1 MGDERIFTK
10 CAWRLIPLMLALYF
24 VNYLDRV
31 NVAFASLT
39 MVRDLNFSPSEYGFG
54 AGILFVGYFAFHV
67 PANLILERIGA
78 RRWMFLILLVWG
90 ALSAATALVQG
101 PISFFV
107 LRFILGAAEAGL
119 YPGLIFY
126 LTLWFPP
133 AYRARYVANF
143 LIGLPLAFV
152 IGSPLSGL
160 LLELDG
166 LGGLHGWQWMFILE
180 GLPAC
185 VLAFVV
191 LKMLPDG
198 PAQAAWLS
206 PGEKQFIATRL
217 AAQDPTEHPKLWQA
231 LSDKRVIALGLIYL
245 ADQSAASGSR
255 FWMPQIVQGMGFSN
269 LVTSVIV
276 ALPFLVAMG
285 VMFAWGK
292 SSDVKGERVWHVAI
306 PLLLTGAGFVIASA
320 TSSNRRGA
328 SRAQRLDD
336 RAADVLGPV
345 LGPELLVPRW
355 PRGGGRDRAG
365 ERCRQPRRLS
375 SGPMSSACC
384 GKRRAATSRHD
395 RARACACRFRRGGV
409 RARPRH
415 QDARCG
421 TCAAGAPDGRPG
433 SLPAPARPW

>member
-1 MGDERIFTK
+1 LNVGDERIFRT
-10 CAWRLIPLMLALYF
+10 CAWRLIPLMLVLYF

-39 MVRDLNFSPSEYGFG
+39 MVRDLNLSPSEYGFG

-67 PANLILERIGA
+67 PANLILERMGA

-90 ALSAATALVQG
+90 ALSAGTALVQG
-101 PISFFV
+101 PYSFFI

-119 YPGLIFY
+119 FPGLIFY

-133 AYRARYVANF
+133 EYRARYAANF

-185 VLAFVV
+185 ALALIVLRW
-191 LKMLPDG
+191 LPDG
-198 PAQAAWLS
+198 PAHASWLS
-206 PGEKQFIATRL
+206 PAEKQYIATRL
-217 AAQDPTEHPKLWQA
+217 TAKAPTEHHSLWKA
-231 LSDKRVIALGLIYL
+231 LSDKRVIVLGLIFF

-269 LVTSVIV
+269 LVTSLIV
-276 ALPFLVAMG
+276 AAPFVVAMA

-292 SSDVKGERVWHVAI
+292 SSDVRGERVWHVSI
-306 PLLLTGAGFVIASA
+306 PLLLTGGGFVVASM
-320 TSSNRRGA
+320 TSSNIVALLALSVSMIGP
-328 SRAQRLDD
+328 LMF
-336 RAADVLGPV
+336 LGPFWGMNSSF
-345 LGPELLVPRW
+345 LG
-355 PRGGGRDRAG
+355 
-365 ERCRQPRRLS
+365 
-375 SGPMSSACC
+375 
-384 GKRRAATSRHD
+384 GKA
-395 RARACACRFRRGGV
+395 
-409 RARPRH
+409 
-415 QDARCG
+415 
-421 TCAAGAPDGRPG
+421 AAGAIALVSSLG
-433 SLPAPARPW
+433 SLGGFVGPYVVGVSTEATGTYIPGILALALALGVSATAVFMLGRAIKPRGAEPARQSA

>member
-1 MGDERIFTK
+1 VGDERIFTK

-39 MVRDLNFSPSEYGFG
+39 MVRDLSFSPSEYGFG

-78 RRWMFLILLVWG
+78 RRWMFLILIVWG
-90 ALSAATALVQG
+90 TLSAATALVQG
-101 PISFFV
+101 PISFFI

-152 IGSPLSGL
+152 IGSPLSTL

-166 LGGLHGWQWMFILE
+166 LAGLHGWQWMFILE
-180 GLPAC
+180 GIPAC
-185 VLAFVV
+185 ALAFVV
-191 LKMLPDG
+191 LRILPDS
-198 PAQAAWLS
+198 PAQAPWLS
-206 PGEKQFIATRL
+206 QSEKQFIATRL

-231 LSDKRVIALGLIYL
+231 LSDKRVIVLGLIYL

-255 FWMPQIVQGMGFSN
+255 FWMPQIVQGMGYSN
-269 LVTSVIV
+269 LVTGVIV
-276 ALPFLVAMG
+276 ALPFVVAMA

-292 SSDVKGERVWHVAI
+292 SSDVKGERIWHVAI
-306 PLLLTGAGFVIASA
+306 PLLLTGGGFVVASVTPSDIVA
-320 TSSNRRGA
+320 LLALSVSMIGP
-328 SRAQRLDD
+328 LMF
-336 RAADVLGPV
+336 LGPFWG
-345 LGPELLVPRW
+345 LNSSFL
-355 PRGGGRDRAG
+355 GGRA
-365 ERCRQPRRLS
+365 
-375 SGPMSSACC
+375 
-384 GKRRAATSRHD
+384 
-395 RARACACRFRRGGV
+395 
-409 RARPRH
+409 
-415 QDARCG
+415 
-421 TCAAGAPDGRPG
+421 AAGAIALVSALG
-433 SLPAPARPW
+433 SLGGFVGPNVVGVLREATGSYIPGIVTLALALGVSAAAVFMLGRAIKLRGTELARQDA

>member
-1 MGDERIFTK
+1 LGDERIFTK

-39 MVRDLNFSPSEYGFG
+39 MVRDLSLSPSEYGFG

-67 PANLILERIGA
+67 PANLILERVGA

-90 ALSAATALVQG
+90 ALSAGTALVQG

-107 LRFILGAAEAGL
+107 LRFVLGAAEAGL

-166 LGGLHGWQWMFILE
+166 LAGLHGWQWMFIFE

-191 LKMLPDG
+191 LKMLPDR

-206 PGEKQFIATRL
+206 QEEKQFIAARV
-217 AAQDPTEHPKLWQA
+217 AAQNLTEHPKLWQA

-269 LVTSVIV
+269 FLTSLIV
-276 ALPFLVAMG
+276 AGPFLVAMG

-292 SSDVKGERVWHVAI
+292 SSDVKGERVWHVSI
-306 PLLLTGAGFVIASA
+306 PLLLTGAGFVITSA
-320 TSSNRRGA
+320 TSSNVVA
-328 SRAQRLDD
+328 LLALSVSMIAPLMF
-336 RAADVLGPV
+336 LGPFWG
-345 LGPELLVPRW
+345 LNSSFL
-355 PRGGGRDRAG
+355 GGRA
-365 ERCRQPRRLS
+365 
-375 SGPMSSACC
+375 
-384 GKRRAATSRHD
+384 
-395 RARACACRFRRGGV
+395 
-409 RARPRH
+409 
-415 QDARCG
+415 
-421 TCAAGAPDGRPG
+421 AAGAIALVSALG
-433 SLPAPARPW
+433 SLGGFVGPFIVGQLLEATGTYGAGMTALALMLAASAAAVFVLGRTIRMRRTELARQDA

>member
-78 RRWMFLILLVWG
+78 RRWMFLILLAWG
-90 ALSAATALVQG
+90 TLSAATALVQG

-185 VLAFVV
+185 ALAFLV
-191 LKMLPDG
+191 LRILPDG

-206 PGEKQFIATRL
+206 QDEKKFIATRL
-217 AAQDPTEHPKLWQA
+217 AAQDPTEHPQLWQA

-269 LVTSVIV
+269 FVTSVIV
-276 ALPFLVAMG
+276 ALPFLLAMG

-306 PLLLTGAGFVIASA
+306 PLLLTGAGFVIAMA
-320 TSSNRRGA
+320 TSSNVVALLALSVSMIGP
-328 SRAQRLDD
+328 LMF
-336 RAADVLGPV
+336 LGPFWG
-345 LGPELLVPRW
+345 LNSSFL
-355 PRGGGRDRAG
+355 GGRA
-365 ERCRQPRRLS
+365 
-375 SGPMSSACC
+375 
-384 GKRRAATSRHD
+384 
-395 RARACACRFRRGGV
+395 
-409 RARPRH
+409 
-415 QDARCG
+415 
-421 TCAAGAPDGRPG
+421 AAGAIALVSALG
-433 SLPAPARPW
+433 SLGGFVGPNVVGVLKDATGGYVPGMLALALALAVSAAAVFMLGRAIRMRGLELARQDA

>member
-1 MGDERIFTK
+1 VGDERIFTK

-67 PANLILERIGA
+67 PANLILERMGA

-101 PISFFV
+101 PISFFI
-107 LRFILGAAEAGL
+107 LRFVLGAAEAGL
-119 YPGLIFY
+119 FPGLIFY

-133 AYRARYVANF
+133 DYRARYAANF

-152 IGSPLSGL
+152 IGSPISGL

-191 LKMLPDG
+191 LKWLPDG
-198 PAQAAWLS
+198 PARAPWLS
-206 PGEKQFIATRL
+206 PAEKQYIATRL
-217 AAQDPTEHPKLWQA
+217 AAKDPTEHANLWRA
-231 LSDKRVIALGLIYL
+231 LSDKRVIALGLIFF

-255 FWMPQIVQGMGFSN
+255 FWMPQIVQEMGFSN
-269 LVTSVIV
+269 LVTSMIV
-276 ALPFLVAMG
+276 AAPFVVAMA

-306 PLLLTGAGFVIASA
+306 PLLLTGAGFVIASSTSSNIVALLALSVSMIGPLMFLGPFWGMNSSFLGGRAAAGAIALVSSLGSLGGFVGPNVVGVFREA
-320 TSSNRRGA
+320 TSSYIPGIMVLAFALGVSAAAVFVLGRAIKLRGA
-328 SRAQRLDD
+328 Q
-336 RAADVLGPV
+336 
-345 LGPELLVPRW
+345 
-355 PRGGGRDRAG
+355 
-365 ERCRQPRRLS
+365 
-375 SGPMSSACC
+375 
-384 GKRRAATSRHD
+384 
-395 RARACACRFRRGGV
+395 
-409 RARPRH
+409 
-415 QDARCG
+415 
-421 TCAAGAPDGRPG
+421 
-433 SLPAPARPW
+433 PARQSA

>member
-1 MGDERIFTK
+1 VGDERIFTK

-78 RRWMFLILLVWG
+78 RRWMFLILLAWG
-90 ALSAATALVQG
+90 TLSAATALVQG

-107 LRFILGAAEAGL
+107 VRFILGAAEAGL

-185 VLAFVV
+185 ALAFLV
-191 LKMLPDG
+191 LRILPDG

-206 PGEKQFIATRL
+206 QDEKKFIATRL
-217 AAQDPTEHPKLWQA
+217 AAQDPTEHPQLWQA

-269 LVTSVIV
+269 FVTSVIV
-276 ALPFLVAMG
+276 ALPFLLAMG

-306 PLLLTGAGFVIASA
+306 PLLLTGAGFVIAMA
-320 TSSNRRGA
+320 TSSNVVALLALSVSMIGP
-328 SRAQRLDD
+328 LMF
-336 RAADVLGPV
+336 LGPFWG
-345 LGPELLVPRW
+345 LNSSFL
-355 PRGGGRDRAG
+355 GGRA
-365 ERCRQPRRLS
+365 
-375 SGPMSSACC
+375 
-384 GKRRAATSRHD
+384 
-395 RARACACRFRRGGV
+395 
-409 RARPRH
+409 
-415 QDARCG
+415 
-421 TCAAGAPDGRPG
+421 AAGAIALVSALG
-433 SLPAPARPW
+433 SLGGFVGPNVVGVLKDATGGYVPGMLALALALAVSAAAVFMLGRAIRMRGLELARQDA

>member
-10 CAWRLIPLMLALYF
+10 CAWRLIPLMLTLYF

-78 RRWMFLILLVWG
+78 RRWMFLILLAWG

-101 PISFFV
+101 PISFFI
-107 LRFILGAAEAGL
+107 LRFVLGAAEAGL
-119 YPGLIFY
+119 FPGLIFY

-133 AYRARYVANF
+133 EYRARYAANF

-152 IGSPLSGL
+152 IGSPISGL

-191 LKMLPDG
+191 LRMLPDG
-198 PAQAAWLS
+198 PTQATWLS
-206 PGEKQFIATRL
+206 PAEKQYIATRL
-217 AAQDPTEHPKLWQA
+217 AAKDPTEHADLWRA
-231 LSDKRVIALGLIYL
+231 LSDKRVIALGLIFF

-269 LVTSVIV
+269 LVTSLIV
-276 ALPFLVAMG
+276 AAPFVVAMA

-306 PLLLTGAGFVIASA
+306 PLLLTGAGFVIASVT
-320 TSSNRRGA
+320 TSNIVALLALSVSMIGP
-328 SRAQRLDD
+328 LMF
-336 RAADVLGPV
+336 LGPFWGMNSSF
-345 LGPELLVPRW
+345 LG
-355 PRGGGRDRAG
+355 
-365 ERCRQPRRLS
+365 
-375 SGPMSSACC
+375 
-384 GKRRAATSRHD
+384 GKA
-395 RARACACRFRRGGV
+395 
-409 RARPRH
+409 
-415 QDARCG
+415 
-421 TCAAGAPDGRPG
+421 AAGAIALVSSLG
-433 SLPAPARPW
+433 SLGGFVGPNVVGVFREATGSYIPGIMALALALGVSAAAVFVLGRAIRLRGAELTRQSA

>member
-1 MGDERIFTK
+1 VGDERIFNK

-39 MVRDLNFSPSEYGFG
+39 MVRDLSFTPSEYGFG
-54 AGILFVGYFAFHV
+54 AGILFVGYFAFHI
-67 PANLILERIGA
+67 PANLLLERMGA
-78 RRWMFLILLVWG
+78 RRWIFLILLVWG

-101 PISFFV
+101 PISFFI

-119 YPGLIFY
+119 FPGLIFY

-133 AYRARYVANF
+133 EFRARYAANF
-143 LIGLPLAFV
+143 LVGLPLAFV
-152 IGSPLSGL
+152 VGSPLSGA

-166 LGGLHGWQWMFILE
+166 LGSLHGWQWMFILE

-185 VLAFVV
+185 ALAFVV

-198 PAQAAWLS
+198 PAQAPWLS
-206 PGEKQFIATRL
+206 QSEKQFIAKRL
-217 AAQDPTEHPKLWQA
+217 ATAASAAEHPNLLRA
-231 LSDKRVIALGLIYL
+231 LLDIRVLVLGFIFF

-269 LVTSVIV
+269 LMTSLIV
-276 ALPFLVAMG
+276 AAPFLVATF

-320 TSSNRRGA
+320 TSSNVVALLALSLSMIGP
-328 SRAQRLDD
+328 LMF
-336 RAADVLGPV
+336 LGPFWGMNSMFV
-345 LGPELLVPRW
+345 S
-355 PRGGGRDRAG
+355 GR
-365 ERCRQPRRLS
+365 
-375 SGPMSSACC
+375 
-384 GKRRAATSRHD
+384 
-395 RARACACRFRRGGV
+395 V
-409 RARPRH
+409 
-415 QDARCG
+415 
-421 TCAAGAPDGRPG
+421 AAGAIALVSSLG
-433 SLPAPARPW
+433 SLGGFVGPYVVGVSTEATGSYIPGIMLLALALGIAAVAVFVLGRAIRLRGAELARQSG

>member
-1 MGDERIFTK
+1 MDERIFNK

-39 MVRDLNFSPSEYGFG
+39 MVRDLNFTPSEYGFG

-67 PANLILERIGA
+67 PANLLLERMGA
-78 RRWMFLILLVWG
+78 RRWIFLILLVWG

-101 PISFFV
+101 PISFFI

-119 YPGLIFY
+119 FPGLIFY

-133 AYRARYVANF
+133 EFRARYAANF
-143 LIGLPLAFV
+143 LVGLPLAFV

-185 VLAFVV
+185 ALAFVV

-198 PAQAAWLS
+198 PVQAPWLS
-206 PGEKQFIATRL
+206 QEEKQVIAKSL
-217 AAQDPTEHPKLWQA
+217 ATPTAAEHPNLLRA
-231 LSDKRVIALGLIYL
+231 LLDIRVIALGFVFF

-269 LVTSVIV
+269 LMTSLIV
-276 ALPFLVAMG
+276 AAPFLIATF

-306 PLLLTGAGFVIASA
+306 PLLLTGAGFVIASW
-320 TSSNRRGA
+320 TSSNVVALLALSLSMIGP
-328 SRAQRLDD
+328 LMF
-336 RAADVLGPV
+336 LGPFWGMNSMFV
-345 LGPELLVPRW
+345 S
-355 PRGGGRDRAG
+355 GR
-365 ERCRQPRRLS
+365 
-375 SGPMSSACC
+375 
-384 GKRRAATSRHD
+384 
-395 RARACACRFRRGGV
+395 V
-409 RARPRH
+409 
-415 QDARCG
+415 
-421 TCAAGAPDGRPG
+421 AAGAIALVSSLG
-433 SLPAPARPW
+433 SLGGFVGPSVVGISTERTGSYIPGIMVLALGLGVAAVAVFVLGRTIRLRGAELARQNS